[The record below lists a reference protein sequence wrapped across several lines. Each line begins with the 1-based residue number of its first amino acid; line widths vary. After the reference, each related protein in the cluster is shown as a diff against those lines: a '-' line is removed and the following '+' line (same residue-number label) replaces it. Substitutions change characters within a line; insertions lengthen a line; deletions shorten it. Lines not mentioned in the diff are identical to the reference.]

1 MKVLHVINHLLYG
14 GAQSLVVDLLAAE
27 KRAGVEVT
35 LLCLVEREANGF
47 TKRIEENGIDILYLQ
62 KGGNMRNPLLIFK
75 LIPHIKR
82 YDVIHVHSF
91 PDEYWVPFAKMISL
105 SKCKIIYTQHSTHS
119 NKFGHPI
126 LKHID
131 SFVYKKLIYKV
142 ACCSDKALDEFHHFY
157 PDINATSVPNGINI
171 DKYSLAEPSSIKD
184 DMGIKD
190 SFIIT
195 MVARFNY
202 PKRQDVLIKAL
213 PKLPSEIK
221 LFLIGGN
228 DGDENLAP
236 CRELVKE
243 LGLKDRV
250 FFLGIRNDVPELLK
264 ASDVVALV
272 SEYEGLSLSCL
283 EGMAAGKPFIASNSG
298 GLREIVKDAGLL
310 FEIDDSE
317 SLVEYITSLY
327 ENKETYNK
335 VSRACF
341 ERAQHYSIE
350 DMTNRYINLYN
361 KAISK

>member
-27 KRAGVEVT
+27 KKAGVEVA

-47 TKRIEENGIDILYLQ
+47 TKRIEGNGISIMYLQ
-62 KGGNMRNPLLIFK
+62 RGGNMRNPILIFK
-75 LIPHIKR
+75 LIPYIKR

-131 SFVYKKLIYKV
+131 SFVYKKLINKV
-142 ACCSDKALDEFHHFY
+142 ACCSDKALDEFRHFY
-157 PDINATSVPNGINI
+157 PFIEATSVPNGINI
-171 DKYSLAEPSSIKD
+171 EKYSIAEPSSIKND
-184 DMGIKD
+184 LGIID

-213 PKLPSEIK
+213 SMLPSDIK

-228 DGDENLAP
+228 DGDENLLP
-236 CRELVKE
+236 CMELVKE
-243 LGLKDRV
+243 LGLRDRV
-250 FFLGIRNDVPELLK
+250 FFLGIRNDVPQLLK
-264 ASDVVALV
+264 ASDVVVLV

-283 EGMAAGKPFIASNSG
+283 EGMAAGKPFIASNSE
-298 GLREIVKDAGLL
+298 GLREIVKGAGLL
-310 FEIDDSE
+310 FEMEDVE
-317 SLVEYITSLY
+317 SLAEFIKTLY
-327 ENKETYNK
+327 EDKATYDNI
-335 VSRACF
+335 SRACF

-350 DMTNRYINLYN
+350 DMTKKYINLYN
-361 KAISK
+361 IAISR